1 MVGEGRLNNRE
12 NMVAVEE
19 EEEGVEVEE
28 VDAGAKAP
36 R

>member
-1 MVGEGRLNNRE
+1 MVGEGRLNNRD
-12 NMVAVEE
+12 NMAVGG
-19 EEEGVEVEE
+19 EEEGVEVVE